1 MQLSA
6 ALSPVGTQDPDRL
19 IRGMGES
26 LLSSMPQADPI
37 EIQNAVCEAI
47 ARLIRDDQPEIIQLE
62 ALFALERQAQ
72 PVNELLL
79 AQYVEGD
86 GQIGPFEW
94 KVWRS
99 ALRLS
104 QSLFQANEYFLH
116 HIRKTRDDNWNEH
129 EPLVQVQLFNHRK
142 VEFLLRFLRYKKRS
156 PELWRQLH
164 EMYRLARERDL
175 LNRPDAIGETDGKRR
190 TMRKLEQQYLQ
201 ILLLEAMNGG
211 QFSPRE
217 ALWAHRWFARWSSG
231 PGLQMAQ
238 VDGKAH
244 FEPKGFVVDLGSS
257 DGLKRALVA
266 GGKLLYFDSSPL
278 SAIIDQ
284 EIASLRD
291 EATLPEQTTPA
302 VRAGQLALLNKL
314 SILFAPHPI
323 NIERRAARKP
333 VALAVQAIAGFPNI
347 VEELWKNG
355 QRQNDG
361 ILSAAISGNEKS
373 ISSLG
378 MPTFSPLFAANG
390 DAGPISLSISGP
402 FDAMPQIWQVKDRSA
417 SGCRMRAQIDNLN
430 LVIPGSLIAVRESD
444 TAPWIVSVVRWFRRL
459 MVDYVEIG
467 VEYLGREPRVVK
479 MVANYDC
486 DSAIGAA
493 PDRSSRCFAALYL
506 PPSEEHPTM
515 PIKTLLFPA
524 CEFRIDCEVT
534 LLSSNAT
541 YRMRLN
547 EPIQQQFE
555 YVWTSFAIID
565 REAPPPS
572 RVQ

>member
-1 MQLSA
+1 MSSVRMSA
-6 ALSPVGTQDPDRL
+6 ASSPVGTEGPDRL
-19 IRGMGES
+19 IEGKGNGPFRS
-26 LLSSMPQADPI
+26 IPRADPI
-37 EIQNAVCEAI
+37 EMQGAVCEAI
-47 ARLIRDDQPEIIQLE
+47 ARLIGDGQPEIMQLE

-72 PVNELLL
+72 PVSQLLL
-79 AQYVEGD
+79 AHYVDGD
-86 GQIGPFEW
+86 GQIGSFEW
-94 KVWRS
+94 KAWRS

-116 HIRKTRDDNWNEH
+116 HIQKTTDDAWTEH
-129 EPLVQVQLFNHRK
+129 EPLVQVQLFDHRK

-164 EMYRLARERDL
+164 EMYRLARERYL
-175 LNRPDAIGETDGKRR
+175 LNRPDAVGETGKRR

-231 PGLQMAQ
+231 PGLQLAQ
-238 VDGKAH
+238 VNGRAH

-257 DGLKRALVA
+257 DGLKRVLLA

-278 SAIIDQ
+278 SAMIDQ

-291 EATLPEQTTPA
+291 EATLPHQATHA

-314 SILFAPHPI
+314 SILFAPNPV
-323 NIERRAARKP
+323 NIERRAERKP
-333 VALAVQAIAGFPNI
+333 VVLAVQAIAGFPNI

-355 QRQNDG
+355 QKQNDG
-361 ILSAAISGNEKS
+361 ISPVAATGNERS
-373 ISSLG
+373 ISSFG
-378 MPTFSPLFAANG
+378 VPAFSPLFATNG
-390 DAGPISLSISGP
+390 DAGPISLSISNP
-402 FDAMPQIWQVKDRSA
+402 FDAIPQIWQVKDRSD
-417 SGCRMRAQIDNLN
+417 SGCRMRAQIANLN
-430 LVIPGSLIAVRESD
+430 LVIPGSLIAVRDNE

-479 MVANYDC
+479 MIAS
-486 DSAIGAA
+486 DSAIAEA
-493 PDRSSRCFAALYL
+493 PDQPSRCFAALYL

-524 CEFRIDCEVT
+524 CEFTTGCDVT
-534 LLSSNAT
+534 LLSSSAT

-555 YVWTSFAIID
+555 YVWTSFAVID
-565 REAPPPS
+565 KVESPPS
-572 RVQ
+572 RIQ